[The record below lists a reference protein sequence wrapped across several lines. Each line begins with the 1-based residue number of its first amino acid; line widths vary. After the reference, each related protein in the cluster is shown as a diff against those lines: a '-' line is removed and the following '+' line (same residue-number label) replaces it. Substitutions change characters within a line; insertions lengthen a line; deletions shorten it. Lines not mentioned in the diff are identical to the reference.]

1 MELDLD
7 TFLTAVYCVVDD
19 LYRSEFAP
27 AKPRRRGHRPELA
40 DSEVL
45 ALVVLAQW
53 QRGRSERAFLR
64 DAGRHWRGYFP
75 RLLSQSAFNRRARD
89 LAGVLCALGPRVAER
104 VAVLAGA
111 PAYEALDGVPVPLMR
126 RCRGTRHRLFADEA
140 GIGCGGSDRDWYYG
154 VELVAAVDPSGAIT
168 GFVLIPA
175 GTEERWGV
183 DALLR
188 WRADPDGPPP
198 TAEDLAPFLGPSH
211 RNGGQRI
218 GPTGP
223 IAPRLGAGRPAAGP
237 YLADRGERGA
247 AWRRHWRDHYG
258 AAVLTKADYPPIPRP
273 APAIPPDPAADRHA
287 ADAWG
292 TAQAQQRRAARWLS
306 GRRQVV
312 ETAFHSLTALLG
324 LPFPRARSSWG
335 LLARTGAKVAAH
347 NLLLLVNLL
356 VGRPAFSTF
365 DPLA

>member
-19 LYRSEFAP
+19 LYRAEFAP
-27 AKPRRRGHRPELA
+27 AKPVRRGHKAELS

-45 ALVVLAQW
+45 TLMVLTQW
-53 QRGRSERAFLR
+53 QPARAERRFVAY
-64 DAGRHWRGYFP
+64 AGRHWRAYFP
-75 RLLSQSAFNRRARD
+75 RQLSQSAFNRRARD

-104 VAVLAGA
+104 IAALVGA

-126 RCRGTRHRLFADEA
+126 RCRGERHRVFADEA
-140 GIGCGGSDRDWYYG
+140 GIGCGGSDKDWYDG
-154 VELVAAVDPSGAIT
+154 VELIAAVDPHGAIT

-175 GTEERWGV
+175 STEERWGV

-188 WRADPDGPPP
+188 WRSDPQGPPP

-211 RNGGQRI
+211 RTGGRRI

-223 IAPRLGAGRPAAGP
+223 IAPRLGVGRPAAGP

-247 AWRRHWRDHYG
+247 AWGRHWRDHYG
-258 AAVLTKADYPPIPRP
+258 AVVLTKADYPPIP
-273 APAIPPDPAADRHA
+273 PPVPSDPSDPTADRDA
-287 ADAWG
+287 ADAWA

-306 GRRQVV
+306 GLRQVV
-312 ETAFHSLTALLG
+312 ESAFNALTEALG
-324 LPFPRARSSWG
+324 LEFPRARSHWG
-335 LLARTGAKVAAH
+335 LRARIGAKVAAH
-347 NLLLLVNLL
+347 NLALLVNHL

-365 DPLA
+365 DPLG